1 MMALMLVA
9 SAAPA
14 FAIIIYDDV
23 GEGLD
28 TADVATSGTLGG
40 PDTAARTTE
49 GLGSLGDPQINP
61 AFGKQT
67 AQSAQR

>member
-28 TADVATSGTLGG
+28 TADVATGTLGS
-40 PDTAARTTE
+40 PDTAVRTTE